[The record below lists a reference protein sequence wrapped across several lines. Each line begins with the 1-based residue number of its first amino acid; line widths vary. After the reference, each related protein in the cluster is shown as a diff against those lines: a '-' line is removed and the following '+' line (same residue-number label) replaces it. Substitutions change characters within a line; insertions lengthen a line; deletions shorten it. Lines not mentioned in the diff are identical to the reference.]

1 MTKREAV
8 RQTAQKNTLIELGF
22 TREEAEQ
29 LRRISTRLH
38 AWYER
43 ECGNGN
49 GAIERDEETDKPY
62 WYNPNTGSRYPIRDL
77 ERGAE
82 RRLKAIISARNQRVI
97 GATKEPATLDGC
109 IDNALSLSV
118 AAYLQTDPRGA
129 ALYILR
135 PGDVPE
141 GADVQGYY
149 NRGIC
154 IY

>member
-1 MTKREAV
+1 MTKQEAV
-8 RQTAQKNTLIELGF
+8 RQTAQENTLIDLGF
-22 TREEAEQ
+22 TRDEAEA
-29 LRRISTRLH
+29 LRRISIRLH
-38 AWYER
+38 SWYER

-49 GAIERDEETDKPY
+49 GAIERDETTDKPY
-62 WYNPNTGSRYPIRDL
+62 WYNPNTGTRYPIRDM

-82 RRLKAIISARNQRVI
+82 RRLKAIIAARNDRAI
-97 GATKEPATLDGC
+97 GAALADERDGQYTV
-109 IDNALSLSV
+109 S
-118 AAYLQTDPRGA
+118 AYLQTDPRGA

-135 PGDVPE
+135 PGDVPD

>member
-1 MTKREAV
+1 MTKREAE
-8 RQTAQKNTLIELGF
+8 RQTAQENTLIDLGC

-49 GAIERDEETDKPY
+49 GAIERDETTDKPY

-82 RRLKAIISARNQRVI
+82 RRLAAIVAARNDRLAS
-97 GATKEPATLDGC
+97 GAYVWQGRGDGRLAT
-109 IDNALSLSV
+109 
-118 AAYLQTDPRGA
+118 YLQTDPRGA

-135 PGDVPE
+135 PGDVPD
-141 GADVQGYY
+141 GADVHGYY

>member
-1 MTKREAV
+1 MTKREAE
-8 RQTAQKNTLIELGF
+8 RQTAQENTLIELGF
-22 TREEAEQ
+22 TREEADQ
-29 LRRISTRLH
+29 LRRISVRLH
-38 AWYER
+38 SWYER

-62 WYNPNTGSRYPIRDL
+62 WYNPNTGSRYPIRDM

-82 RRLKAIISARNQRVI
+82 RRLKAIIDARNLAAAK
-97 GATKEPATLDGC
+97 G
-109 IDNALSLSV
+109 DNSPALSY
-118 AAYLQTDPRGA
+118 YLQTDPRGA

-135 PGDVPE
+135 PGDVPD